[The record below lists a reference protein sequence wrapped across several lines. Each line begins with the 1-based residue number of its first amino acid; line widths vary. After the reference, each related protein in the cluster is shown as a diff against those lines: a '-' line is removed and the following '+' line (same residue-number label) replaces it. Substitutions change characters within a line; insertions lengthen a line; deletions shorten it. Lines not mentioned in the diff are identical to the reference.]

1 MPVLD
6 KNDKDAVARYN
17 EFVRNSPFTHAMQDM
32 NWADVKN
39 NWTSNYIYIEEDG
52 SITVA
57 DYKTDR
63 IYGEGAVAEFKERH
77 KQQLSYY
84 KKAVERICLKHVGK
98 CELYSFCLGRSI
110 VL

>member
-39 NWTSNYIYIEEDG
+39 NWTSDYIYTEEDG
-52 SITVA
+52 NITAAMSVLG
-57 DYKTDR
+57 
-63 IYGEGAVAEFKERH
+63 I
-77 KQQLSYY
+77 
-84 KKAVERICLKHVGK
+84 KAVGEKTF
-98 CELYSFCLGRSI
+98 LYAPRGPVSDFYDIDTTKRLI
-110 VL
+110 EEAKP